1 MSFSVE
7 NWLAHFDMERQKWK
21 RKLYFSSFEKG
32 TKFKNLFFSFPG
44 SKYKNLERFV
54 VI

>member
-21 RKLYFSSFEKG
+21 RKLYFYCFEKG
-32 TKFKNLFFSFPG
+32 TKFKNLFFPFQGQNIKTWNVSW
-44 SKYKNLERFV
+44 
-54 VI
+54 

>member
-32 TKFKNLFFSFPG
+32 TKFKNLFFSFPKLG
-44 SKYKNLERFV
+44 TFCGDLNEN
-54 VI
+54 